1 MPPSNGLTIA
11 QVSPY
16 SWEGHNEVNAY
27 VAGAAA
33 ELKARGHRVVVAAPG
48 GTREETRL
56 TQRTIERTR
65 SDGAPRV
72 RCAAGLQAAESGG
85 RSSDPR

>member
-1 MPPSNGLTIA
+1 MSPSNGLTIA

-16 SWEGHNEVNAY
+16 SWEGHHEVNAY

-65 SDGAPRV
+65 SDGAEDGGSAMTVPR
-72 RCAAGLQAAESGG
+72 CCGSG
-85 RSSDPR
+85 RR